1 MPDERDALLLREF
14 ARSQRPLAD
23 AQFVAQVSE
32 RLQRFSAR
40 RLPGVVL
47 AGALRGIFAGL
58 SFGVVAPLRMRN
70 AAFVALAALSVALWT
85 LLGSSR

>member
-1 MPDERDALLLREF
+1 MPDERDPLLLREF

-23 AQFVAQVSE
+23 PQFVARVSE

-47 AGALRGIFAGL
+47 AAALRGIFTGL
-58 SFGVVAPLRMRN
+58 SFGIVAPLRMRN
-70 AAFVALAALSVALWT
+70 AGLVALGALSIALWT